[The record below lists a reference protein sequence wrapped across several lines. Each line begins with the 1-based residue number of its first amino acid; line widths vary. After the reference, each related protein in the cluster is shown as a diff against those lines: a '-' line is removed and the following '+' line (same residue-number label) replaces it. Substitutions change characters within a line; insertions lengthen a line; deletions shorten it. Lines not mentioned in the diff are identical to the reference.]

1 MQRLEGFSHI
11 AYDTNVLV
19 YYCFEVNIPEAN
31 PRRFVC
37 AELTPRTKTITET
50 LKSKGQKITT
60 ILDAYR
66 ELQDVVNAAV
76 VKEMNNPRVK
86 KMLGIAENAPVRQQT
101 VLHVQTAVAKHVKK
115 LKNASWFV
123 LNHEFTPS
131 PTAFASLR
139 TFFDSIPLADIGD
152 SERAS
157 AVDIKLV
164 NFGAVSQIPL
174 VTNDGGIHKFSGRLQ
189 AAGLAYRIY
198 DLKTLNPS

>member
-1 MQRLEGFSHI
+1 MQRLEGFSQI

-19 YYCFEVNIPEAN
+19 YYCFEVNIPDAN
-31 PRRFVC
+31 PKRIIR
-37 AELTPRTKTITET
+37 AQLTPHTKAITET
-50 LKSKGQKITT
+50 LKSNGQKITT

-66 ELQDVVNAAV
+66 ELEDVVNKAV
-76 VKEMNNPRVK
+76 VKELDTPRAK
-86 KMLGIAENAPVRQQT
+86 QMLGIAENAPVRQQT
-101 VLHVQTAVAKHVKK
+101 KLHVQTAVTRHVKK
-115 LKNASWFV
+115 LKAASWFV

-139 TFFDSIPLADIGD
+139 KFFDSIPLVDLGD
-152 SERAS
+152 SDPAS

-174 VTNDGGIHKFSGRLQ
+174 VTNDGGIHKFAGRLQ

-198 DLKTLNPS
+198 DLKALNLS